1 MAKKRVYELARELK
15 ISSKEFIE
23 RAKALGYTWI
33 QSHANSL
40 EDREAAELLQKISL
54 GGGQPKPKKKTVLRR
69 RAVKAQ
75 APSNTGVR
83 EEYQVIVTRLSDAGE
98 KVIERKRIE
107 VPVPTIQAFTLSE
120 PVLPKKTEMETASTP
135 DVHEVAAAVENP
147 APSALGSQP
156 EATVAEQVDV
166 AQVNE
171 ASQED
176 VATVATSPAA
186 VETAETTESD
196 AQTATP
202 SADTVTSS
210 TSVVGTPQGATAV
223 EETTAQPT
231 KEAPKIAEEA
241 TVDAD
246 EAPIAASVATPKVE
260 EAVTKSS
267 TQDATTQPNTET
279 KVAPPLKK
287 ESSANVEAVD
297 KSSSKKKK
305 SKKEEAP
312 AIQIGIKFEESLDID
327 KYKNVEVP
335 TPEVEPTV
343 ELPDEDEIVVQA
355 ASATVMKNVVP
366 TTKDK
371 RNNKQKQKPARKE
384 SPRERETAAA
394 TIVKK
399 KEKKASRKSAVDMN
413 ERGNKRDTKKRG
425 RRSKK
430 DHHNKPQPPVTM
442 PMSEKKRVVKVDEA
456 ITLGNLAH
464 QMGEKASKLI
474 RTLLSQGIMATIN
487 QALTVEEAT
496 ALAKQ
501 FGYEVQDVGFKE
513 ADVIPS
519 VQTEEDTPG
528 SLVTR
533 PPVVTVMGHVDHG
546 KTSLLDAI
554 RETRV
559 TASEAGGITQHI
571 GAYEVRTKAGG
582 HVVFLDTP
590 GHEAF
595 TSMRS
600 RGAQA
605 TDIVILVVA
614 ADDGIMPQT
623 VEAISHSKAAGVPII
638 VAVNKIDKQGADP
651 QRVRYDLLQH
661 DLISEELGG
670 DVQMVN
676 VSAHTKEGIPDLL
689 EQVALLAEIM
699 ELQANPDKA
708 ASGVVIE
715 SHIKKGRGPVATIL
729 VSEGTLKAGDTIVA
743 GMHFGRIRA
752 MFNDQNKEVKEAG
765 PSIPVE
771 VIGLSGTPEPGERFD
786 AVADERDAKQ
796 IIEHRRLQKQR
807 DEEAKSAGVRGWSFG
822 VNEQKELNIILKA
835 DTQGTL
841 EALKQSLGQLKHDEI
856 KLNIPLAAVGGITES
871 DVNLASTTNS
881 VIFGFHVRAGNIAQ
895 RAAESEG
902 VEIRVYRVIYELL
915 DTAKQM
921 MEEQLTPVYNE
932 KPIGQAEIRKTFN
945 IPKAGRIAGC
955 YVTDGKVTR
964 GALIR
969 LYREDVQIYEGRVA
983 TLRRFKDDVKE
994 VATGFECGIQIEGYQ
1009 DIRPNDIIEA
1019 YEIEEIAQ
1027 KLELL

>member
-1 MAKKRVYELARELK
+1 
-15 ISSKEFIE
+15 
-23 RAKALGYTWI
+23 
-33 QSHANSL
+33 
-40 EDREAAELLQKISL
+40 
-54 GGGQPKPKKKTVLRR
+54 
-69 RAVKAQ
+69 
-75 APSNTGVR
+75 
-83 EEYQVIVTRLSDAGE
+83 
-98 KVIERKRIE
+98 
-107 VPVPTIQAFTLSE
+107 
-120 PVLPKKTEMETASTP
+120 
-135 DVHEVAAAVENP
+135 
-147 APSALGSQP
+147 
-156 EATVAEQVDV
+156 
-166 AQVNE
+166 
-171 ASQED
+171 
-176 VATVATSPAA
+176 
-186 VETAETTESD
+186 
-196 AQTATP
+196 
-202 SADTVTSS
+202 
-210 TSVVGTPQGATAV
+210 
-223 EETTAQPT
+223 
-231 KEAPKIAEEA
+231 
-241 TVDAD
+241 
-246 EAPIAASVATPKVE
+246 
-260 EAVTKSS
+260 
-267 TQDATTQPNTET
+267 
-279 KVAPPLKK
+279 
-287 ESSANVEAVD
+287 
-297 KSSSKKKK
+297 
-305 SKKEEAP
+305 
-312 AIQIGIKFEESLDID
+312 
-327 KYKNVEVP
+327 
-335 TPEVEPTV
+335 
-343 ELPDEDEIVVQA
+343 
-355 ASATVMKNVVP
+355 
-366 TTKDK
+366 
-371 RNNKQKQKPARKE
+371 
-384 SPRERETAAA
+384 
-394 TIVKK
+394 
-399 KEKKASRKSAVDMN
+399 
-413 ERGNKRDTKKRG
+413 
-425 RRSKK
+425 
-430 DHHNKPQPPVTM
+430 
-442 PMSEKKRVVKVDEA
+442 
-456 ITLGNLAH
+456 
-464 QMGEKASKLI
+464 
-474 RTLLSQGIMATIN
+474 MATIN

-519 VQTEEDTPG
+519 VQTEEDAPD

-571 GAYEVRTKAGG
+571 GAYEVKTKAGG
-582 HVVFLDTP
+582 HIVFLDTP

-729 VSEGTLKAGDTIVA
+729 VSEGTLKSGDTIVA

-752 MFNDQNKEVKEAG
+752 MFNDHNKEVKVAG

-786 AVADERDAKQ
+786 AVADDRDAKQ

-871 DVNLASTTNS
+871 DVNLASTTNA